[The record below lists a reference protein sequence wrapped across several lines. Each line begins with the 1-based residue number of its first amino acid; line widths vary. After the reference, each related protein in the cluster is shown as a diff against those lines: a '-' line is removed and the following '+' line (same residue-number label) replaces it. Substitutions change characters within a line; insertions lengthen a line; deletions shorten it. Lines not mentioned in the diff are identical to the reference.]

1 MDSFEFDSLSRSFLC
16 KAQIMSQLRWKE
28 EVDLNRPFFVI
39 ALEGLFDAAGAATSA
54 VDRLVDSYDA
64 NPLAD
69 IDPETFFNFQEER
82 PMVRINEGEREIV
95 WPTNSIWGAK
105 CPNENHD
112 LVLLS
117 GVEPH
122 LRWRTFADSL
132 LEIARST
139 SAEMVITLGAMAGM
153 APHTRPLGV
162 VGSAADS
169 GTADR
174 LGLGRPTYEGPTGLV
189 GALHDEL
196 DKAGVPVISLRVSV
210 PHYVPNPPNP
220 EATRSLLSRL
230 ELVTGVQTFHGELDE
245 AANDWRK
252 QIDLA
257 VSNDQEMA
265 SYVQQL
271 EQRVDES
278 EILPTGDDLAAELE
292 AFLRDKRE
300 D

>member
-1 MDSFEFDSLSRSFLC
+1 
-16 KAQIMSQLRWKE
+16 MSELIWE
-28 EVDLNRPFFVI
+28 GEVDLNRPFFVI
-39 ALEGLFDAAGAATSA
+39 ALEGLFDAAGAATNA
-54 VDRLVDSYDA
+54 VDRLVDSYEA
-64 NPLAD
+64 KPLAH
-69 IDPETFFNFQEER
+69 IEPEIFFNFQEER
-82 PMVRINEGEREIV
+82 PIVRINKGEREIV
-95 WPTNSIWGAK
+95 WPSNSIWAAS

-122 LRWRTFADSL
+122 LRWKTFADSL
-132 LEIARST
+132 LEVARST
-139 SAEMVITLGAMAGM
+139 NAEMVITVGAMAGM

-162 VGSAADS
+162 VGSAADPA
-169 GTADR
+169 TADR

-196 DKAGVPVISLRVSV
+196 DKAGMPVISLRVSV

-230 ELVTGVQTFHGELDE
+230 ELVTGVKTFHGELDHD
-245 AANDWRK
+245 ANEWRK
-252 QIDLA
+252 RIDLA
-257 VSNDQEMA
+257 VSNDGEMT

-292 AFLRDKRE
+292 AFLRDRRE